1 MNTPFIRLRIYL
13 NPQKNWEICSPNLY
27 FCSVNPLA
35 QLLDLYR
42 SAPKVRQI
50 AEILSNTEGSAR
62 LQLSGLTGA
71 QEAFVLAGAYQN
83 TPQPY
88 LIVALDREEAA
99 YLQNDIQ
106 SLLSTKNI
114 HFLPDSFKRPMY
126 FDEINSNHVLQRTE
140 VINQLA
146 QSTAQGE
153 VIVTYPEAL
162 FEKVVAPQYLQEKRI
177 DIAVGETMD
186 VDFMLE
192 LLVEF
197 GFVHV
202 DFVYQPGQFSIRG
215 GIVDVYSYG
224 NEYPY
229 RIELFDIEVESIR
242 TFDPSN
248 QLSVQKISK
257 ISIVPN
263 MNTRFDRSQ
272 KVSIFQVL
280 PENTVV
286 WLRDVDHL
294 LDKLQLCFEAAEKF
308 ANKLDY
314 DRDQEI
320 KEIFKDRA
328 FIRPFEVVDDVTRLH
343 LVTLKNFKV
352 LGKNTEGVKIQ
363 FNGKPQPSFNKNFNL
378 LIQNLHENESNRLK
392 NYIFTDN
399 EKQMQRLFSIFR
411 DLGAKT
417 KVEPILKALRE
428 GFIDHDLKIACY
440 TDHQIFERYHR
451 FRMRQGF
458 SKEQSL
464 NLRLLRELRAG
475 DYVTHIDHGV
485 GKFSGLEKITINGQI
500 QEAVRLVYQNNDL
513 LYVSINSLH
522 KIAKFVG
529 KEGTPPKVNK
539 IGSDAW
545 ANLKKATKK
554 KVKDIAAELIKLYA
568 LRKSSKGFAFPLD
581 GYLQNE
587 LEATFMYEDT
597 PDQSKATADVKVDM
611 ERSYPMDRLICGDV
625 GFGKTE
631 IAIRAAFKAVT
642 AGKQVAI
649 LVPTTILAMQH
660 FKTFNDRLGEF
671 GAKVDFINRFRTAKE
686 KKEVIEGVKSGKVDV
701 LIGTHAILGKD
712 MGFKDLGLL
721 IIDEEQKF
729 GVQSKEK
736 LRRFK
741 VNVDTLTLTATP
753 IPRTLQFS
761 LMAARDLSV
770 IRTPPPNRQPIHT
783 EVMTFNEELIKE
795 AIYGEVN
802 RGGQVFFVH
811 NRVASLPDMVQL
823 IKSVCPDLDIAMA
836 HGQMNPEALE
846 ETLLDFIDR
855 KHDVLV
861 CTNIIETGLDIENA
875 NTIIIN
881 NAHHFGLS
889 DLHQL
894 RGRVGRSNKK
904 AHCYLFCPPLSS
916 LTSEARQRLK
926 TIEEFSDLGDGF
938 SIAMKDMDIRGAGN
952 MLGGEQSGSITDIG
966 YETYQK
972 ILDEAIMELKQS
984 DFKDLFQEEFD
995 KKQEYVTDV
1004 SIDTDIEM
1012 HIPDAY
1018 VAQTQE
1024 RLSLYT
1030 QLDDIENEEKL
1041 MEFSRMMRDRFG
1053 KIPPQVEEL
1062 FDGLRLRWAGK
1073 ALGFERIILKNG
1085 KMQGYFVGNPQSSF
1099 YETEIFRKIMNYVL
1113 KEGKNRQMSFK
1124 QGPKHIIFIREN
1136 VKSLNGAR
1144 NILDILRGVALE
1156 GKKKSKD

>member
-1 MNTPFIRLRIYL
+1 
-13 NPQKNWEICSPNLY
+13 
-27 FCSVNPLA
+27 VDPLA

-50 AEILSNTEGSAR
+50 AEMLSNTEGVSR

-71 QEAFVLAGAYQN
+71 QESFVLAGAYQN
-83 TPQPY
+83 APQPY

-99 YLQNDIQ
+99 YLQNDLQ
-106 SLLSTKNI
+106 SLLSTKTI

-140 VINQLA
+140 VINRLA

-186 VDFMLE
+186 VDFMVE
-192 LLVEF
+192 LMVEF
-197 GFVHV
+197 GFTHV

-229 RIELFDIEVESIR
+229 RIELFDVEVESIR

-248 QLSVQKISK
+248 QLSVQKITK

-286 WLRDVDHL
+286 WLRDTEHL
-294 LDKLQLCFEAAEKF
+294 MDKLQMCFESAEKF
-308 ANKLDY
+308 ANKLNY
-314 DRDQEI
+314 DQDQEV

-328 FIRPFEVVDDVTRLH
+328 FIRPFDVVEDVERLH

-352 LGKNTEGVKIQ
+352 LGKNGVITEGGKIQ
-363 FNGKPQPSFNKNFNL
+363 FNGKPQPAFNKNFNL
-378 LIQNLHENESNRLK
+378 LIQNLHENESNRLR
-392 NYIFTDN
+392 NFIFTDN

-411 DLGAKT
+411 DLGAKS
-417 KVEPILKALRE
+417 KVEPVLKAIRE
-428 GFIDHDLKIACY
+428 GFVDHDLKIACY

-464 NLRLLRELRAG
+464 NLRLLKELTAG
-475 DYVTHIDHGV
+475 DFVTHIDHGV
-485 GKFSGLEKITINGQI
+485 GKFSGLEKININGQI

-529 KEGTPPKVNK
+529 KEGTPPKLNK
-539 IGSDAW
+539 IGSDTW

-554 KVKDIAAELIKLYA
+554 KVKDIAGELIKLYA
-568 LRKSSKGFAFPLD
+568 LRKSSKGFAFPID

-597 PDQSKATADVKVDM
+597 PDQSTATLDVKMDM

-660 FKTFNDRLGEF
+660 FKTFNARLGEF
-671 GAKVDFINRFRTAKE
+671 GAKVDYINRFRTTKE
-686 KKEVIEGVKSGKVDV
+686 KKEITEGVKSGKVDV
-701 LIGTHAILGKD
+701 VIGTHAILGKD

-729 GVQSKEK
+729 GVAAKEK
-736 LRRFK
+736 LRNFK
-741 VNVDTLTLTATP
+741 INVDTLTLTATP

-783 EVMTFNEELIKE
+783 EVMTFDKELIKE

-811 NRVASLPDMVQL
+811 NRVSSLPDMVGL
-823 IKSVCPDLDIAMA
+823 IKEVCPNLDIAMA
-836 HGQMNPEALE
+836 HGQTEDLE
-846 ETLLDFIDR
+846 DILLGFIER
-855 KHDVLV
+855 KYDVLV

-904 AHCYLFCPPLSS
+904 AHCYLFCPPLSV

-938 SIAMKDMDIRGAGN
+938 NIAMKDMDIRGAGN
-952 MLGGEQSGSITDIG
+952 MLGGEQSGFISDIG

-972 ILDEAIMELKQS
+972 ILDEAIMELKHGEY
-984 DFKDLFQEEFD
+984 KDLFQEETD
-995 KKQEYVTDV
+995 KKQEFVTDV

-1053 KIPPQVEEL
+1053 KIPHQVEEL
-1062 FDGLRLRWAGK
+1062 FDGLRLRWSAK
-1073 ALGFERIILKNG
+1073 ILGFERIVLKNG
-1085 KMQGYFVGNPQSSF
+1085 KMQGYFVGNPQSPF
-1099 YETEIFRKIMNYVL
+1099 YETETFQRVL
-1113 KEGKNRQMSFK
+1113 NFVVKEGKNRQMSFK
-1124 QGPKHIIFIREN
+1124 QSPKHIIFIREN

-1144 NILDILRGVALE
+1144 NILDILRGVAE
-1156 GKKKSKD
+1156 AEKKKK

>member
-1 MNTPFIRLRIYL
+1 M
-13 NPQKNWEICSPNLY
+13 
-27 FCSVNPLA
+27 NPLA

-42 SAPKVRQI
+42 SAPKVREIAQI
-50 AEILSNTEGSAR
+50 LANTEGSSR

-71 QEAFVLAGAYQN
+71 QESFVLAGAYQN
-83 TPQPY
+83 EPQPY
-88 LIVALDREEAA
+88 VIVALDREEAA
-99 YLQNDIQ
+99 YLQNDLQ
-106 SLLSTKNI
+106 SLLSTKTI

-126 FDEINSNHVLQRTE
+126 FDEINANHVLQRTE
-140 VINQLA
+140 VINRLA

-162 FEKVVAPQYLQEKRI
+162 FEKVVAPQYLQAKRI

-186 VDFMLE
+186 VDFMVE

-197 GFVHV
+197 GFTHV

-229 RIELFDIEVESIR
+229 RIELFDVEVESIR

-286 WLRDVDHL
+286 WLRDTEHL
-294 LDKLQLCFEAAEKF
+294 LDKLQMCFEAAEKF
-308 ANKLDY
+308 AAKLNY
-314 DRDQEI
+314 DQDPEI

-328 FIRPFEVVDDVTRLH
+328 FIRPADVIEDVERLH
-343 LVTLKNFKV
+343 LVTLKNFKS
-352 LGKNTEGVKIQ
+352 LGKNAKNTEGSLKIQ
-363 FNGKPQPSFNKNFNL
+363 FSGKPQPAFNKNFNL
-378 LIQNLHENESNRLK
+378 LIQNLHENESNRIK

-411 DLGAKT
+411 DLGAKA
-417 KVEPILKALRE
+417 KVEPVLKAIRE
-428 GFIDHDLKIACY
+428 GFVDHDLKVACY

-464 NLRLLRELRAG
+464 NVRMLKELTAG

-485 GKFSGLEKITINGQI
+485 GKFSGLEKININGQI

-529 KEGTPPKVNK
+529 KEGTPPKLNK
-539 IGSDAW
+539 IGSDTW
-545 ANLKKATKK
+545 QNLKKATKK
-554 KVKDIAAELIKLYA
+554 KVKDIAGELIKLYA
-568 LRKSSKGFAFPLD
+568 LRKSSKGFAFPID

-597 PDQSKATADVKVDM
+597 PDQSTATLDVKMDM

-660 FKTFNDRLGEF
+660 FKTFNARLGEF
-671 GAKVDFINRFRTAKE
+671 GATVDYINRFRTTKE
-686 KKEVIEGVKSGKVDV
+686 KKEITEGVKSGKIDV
-701 LIGTHAILGKD
+701 VIGTHAILGKD

-729 GVQSKEK
+729 GVAAKEK
-736 LRRFK
+736 LRNFK
-741 VNVDTLTLTATP
+741 INVDTLTLTATP

-783 EVMTFNEELIKE
+783 EVMTFDKELIKE

-811 NRVASLPDMVQL
+811 NRVSSLSDMVGL
-823 IKSVCPDLDIAMA
+823 IKEVCPNLDIAMA
-836 HGQMNPEALE
+836 HGQTEDLE
-846 ETLLDFIDR
+846 DILLGFIER
-855 KHDVLV
+855 KYDVLV

-904 AHCYLFCPPLSS
+904 AHCYLFCPPLSV
-916 LTSEARQRLK
+916 LTPEARMRLK

-952 MLGGEQSGSITDIG
+952 MLGGEQSGFISDIG

-972 ILDEAIMELKQS
+972 ILDEAIMELKQG
-984 DFKDLFQEEFD
+984 DFKHLFQEETD
-995 KKQEYVTDV
+995 KKQQFVTDV
-1004 SIDTDIEM
+1004 SVDTDIEM

-1053 KIPPQVEEL
+1053 KIPHQVEEL

-1085 KMQGYFVGNPQSSF
+1085 KMQAYFVGNPQSPF
-1099 YETEIFRKIMNYVL
+1099 YETETFQRILKYVL
-1113 KEGKNRQMSFK
+1113 GEGKTRQMSFK
-1124 QGPKHIIFIREN
+1124 QSPKHIIFVREN

-1144 NILDILRGVALE
+1144 SILDILRGVALE
-1156 GKKKSKD
+1156 EKIQKKK

>member
-50 AEILSNTEGSAR
+50 AEMLSNTEGSAR

-428 GFIDHDLKIACY
+428 GFVDHDLKIACY

-671 GAKVDFINRFRTAKE
+671 GAKVDYINRFRTAKE

>member
-1 MNTPFIRLRIYL
+1 M
-13 NPQKNWEICSPNLY
+13 
-27 FCSVNPLA
+27 
-35 QLLDLYR
+35 
-42 SAPKVRQI
+42 
-50 AEILSNTEGSAR
+50 LSNTEGSAR

-328 FIRPFEVVDDVTRLH
+328 FIRPFEVVDDVARLH

-352 LGKNTEGVKIQ
+352 LGKNTEGSKIQ

-428 GFIDHDLKIACY
+428 GFVDHDLKIACY

-671 GAKVDFINRFRTAKE
+671 GAKVDYINRFRTAKE

-741 VNVDTLTLTATP
+741 FNVDTLTLTATP

-952 MLGGEQSGSITDIG
+952 MLGGEQSGFITDIG

-1156 GKKKSKD
+1156 EKKKNKEK

>member
-1 MNTPFIRLRIYL
+1 MD
-13 NPQKNWEICSPNLY
+13 
-27 FCSVNPLA
+27 PLA

-42 SAPKVRQI
+42 SAPKVREI
-50 AEILSNTEGSAR
+50 AKMLSNTEGVSR

-71 QEAFVLAGAYQN
+71 QESFVLAGAYQN
-83 TPQPY
+83 EPQPY
-88 LIVALDREEAA
+88 IIVALDREEAA
-99 YLQNDIQ
+99 YLQNDLQ
-106 SLLSTKNI
+106 SLLSTKTI

-140 VINQLA
+140 VINKLA

-162 FEKVVAPQYLQEKRI
+162 FEKVVAPEYLQAKRI
-177 DIAVGETMD
+177 DIAVGEMMD
-186 VDFMLE
+186 VDFMVE

-197 GFVHV
+197 GFTHV

-286 WLRDVDHL
+286 WLRDTEHL
-294 LDKLQLCFEAAEKF
+294 LDKLQMCFEAAEKF
-308 ANKLDY
+308 ANKLNY
-314 DRDQEI
+314 DQDQEI

-328 FIRPFEVVDDVTRLH
+328 FIRPADVIDDVERLH

-352 LGKNTEGVKIQ
+352 LGKNGQITEGGKIQ

-378 LIQNLHENESNRLK
+378 LIQNLHENESNRIK

-411 DLGAKT
+411 DLGAKA
-417 KVEPILKALRE
+417 KVEPVLKAIRE
-428 GFIDHDLKIACY
+428 GFVDHDLKVACY

-464 NLRLLRELRAG
+464 NVRMLKELTAG

-485 GKFSGLEKITINGQI
+485 GKFSGLEKININGQI

-529 KEGTPPKVNK
+529 KDGTPPKVNK

-554 KVKDIAAELIKLYA
+554 KVKDIAGELIKLYA
-568 LRKSSKGFAFPLD
+568 LRKSSKGFAFPID

-597 PDQSKATADVKVDM
+597 PDQSTATLDVKMDM
-611 ERSYPMDRLICGDV
+611 ERSYPMDRLVCGDV

-660 FKTFNDRLGEF
+660 FKTFNARLGEF
-671 GAKVDFINRFRTAKE
+671 GATVDYINRFRTTKE
-686 KKEVIEGVKSGKVDV
+686 KKEITEGVKSGKIDV
-701 LIGTHAILGKD
+701 VIGTHAILGKD

-729 GVQSKEK
+729 GVAAKEK
-736 LRRFK
+736 LRNFK

-783 EVMTFNEELIKE
+783 EVMTFDKELIKE

-811 NRVASLPDMVQL
+811 NRVSSLPDMVGL
-823 IKSVCPDLDIAMA
+823 IKEICPDLDIAMA
-836 HGQMNPEALE
+836 HGQTDNLE
-846 ETLLDFIDR
+846 DILLGFIER
-855 KHDVLV
+855 KYDVLV

-904 AHCYLFCPPLSS
+904 AHCYLFCPPLSV
-916 LTSEARQRLK
+916 LTPEARMRLK

-952 MLGGEQSGSITDIG
+952 MLGGEQSGFIADIG

-972 ILDEAIMELKQS
+972 ILDEAIMELKQGEY
-984 DFKDLFQEEFD
+984 KDLFQEETD
-995 KKQEYVTDV
+995 KKQVFVTDV
-1004 SIDTDIEM
+1004 TVDTDIEM

-1053 KIPPQVEEL
+1053 KIPHQVEEL

-1085 KMQGYFVGNPQSSF
+1085 KMQAYFVGNPQSPF
-1099 YETEIFRKIMNYVL
+1099 YETETFQRILKYVL
-1113 KEGKNRQMSFK
+1113 GEGKTRQMSFK
-1124 QGPKHIIFIREN
+1124 QSPKHIIFIREN

-1144 NILDILRGVALE
+1144 NILDILRGVAE
-1156 GKKKSKD
+1156 AEKKKK

>member
-1 MNTPFIRLRIYL
+1 M
-13 NPQKNWEICSPNLY
+13 
-27 FCSVNPLA
+27 LA
-35 QLLDLYR
+35 
-42 SAPKVRQI
+42 
-50 AEILSNTEGSAR
+50 NTEGSSR

-71 QEAFVLAGAYQN
+71 QESFVLAGAYQN
-83 TPQPY
+83 EPQPY
-88 LIVALDREEAA
+88 IIVALDREEAA
-99 YLQNDIQ
+99 YLQNDLQ
-106 SLLSTKNI
+106 SLLSTKTI

-140 VINQLA
+140 VINKLA

-177 DIAVGETMD
+177 DISVGETMD
-186 VDFMLE
+186 VDFMVE

-197 GFVHV
+197 GFQHV

-229 RIELFDIEVESIR
+229 RIELFDVEVESIR

-286 WLRDVDHL
+286 WLRDTEHL
-294 LDKLQLCFEAAEKF
+294 LDKLQMCFEAAEKF
-308 ANKLDY
+308 ANKINY
-314 DRDQEI
+314 DQDQEI

-328 FIRPFEVVDDVTRLH
+328 FIRPADVIDDVERLH

-352 LGKNTEGVKIQ
+352 LGKNGQITEGGKIQ
-363 FNGKPQPSFNKNFNL
+363 FNGKPQPAFNKNFNL
-378 LIQNLHENESNRLK
+378 LIQNLHENESNRLR
-392 NYIFTDN
+392 NFIFTDN

-411 DLGAKT
+411 DLGAKS
-417 KVEPILKALRE
+417 KVEPVLKAIRE
-428 GFIDHDLKIACY
+428 GFVDHDLKVACY

-464 NLRLLRELRAG
+464 NLRLLRDLTAG

-485 GKFSGLEKITINGQI
+485 GKFSGLEKININGQI

-529 KEGTPPKVNK
+529 KDGTPPKVNK

-545 ANLKKATKK
+545 QNLKKATKK
-554 KVKDIAAELIKLYA
+554 KVKDIAGELIKLYA
-568 LRKSSKGFAFPLD
+568 LRKSSKGFAFPID

-597 PDQSKATADVKVDM
+597 PDQSTATLDVKMDM
-611 ERSYPMDRLICGDV
+611 ERSYPMDRLVCGDV

-642 AGKQVAI
+642 SGKQVAI

-660 FKTFNDRLGEF
+660 FKTFNARLGEF
-671 GAKVDFINRFRTAKE
+671 GAKVDYINRFRTAKE
-686 KKEVIEGVKSGKVDV
+686 KKEITEGVKSGKVDV
-701 LIGTHAILGKD
+701 VIGTHAILGKE

-729 GVQSKEK
+729 GVAAKEK
-736 LRRFK
+736 LRNFK

-783 EVMTFNEELIKE
+783 EVMTFDKELIKE

-811 NRVASLPDMVQL
+811 NRVSSLPDMVGL
-823 IKSVCPDLDIAMA
+823 IKEVCPDLDIAMA
-836 HGQMNPEALE
+836 HGQTDNLE
-846 ETLLDFIDR
+846 DILLDFIER
-855 KHDVLV
+855 KYDVLV

-904 AHCYLFCPPLSS
+904 AHCYLFCPPLSV
-916 LTSEARQRLK
+916 LTPEARMRLK

-952 MLGGEQSGSITDIG
+952 MLGGEQSGFIADIG

-972 ILDEAIMELKQS
+972 ILDEAIMELKQGE
-984 DFKDLFQEEFD
+984 FKDLFQEETD
-995 KKQEYVTDV
+995 RKQEFVTDV
-1004 SIDTDIEM
+1004 TVDTDIEM

-1041 MEFSRMMRDRFG
+1041 IEFSNMMRDRFG
-1053 KIPPQVEEL
+1053 KIPHHVEEL
-1062 FDGLRLRWAGK
+1062 FDALRLRWAGK
-1073 ALGFERIILKNG
+1073 VLGFERIILKNG
-1085 KMQGYFVGNPQSSF
+1085 KMQAYFVGNPQSPF
-1099 YETEIFRKIMNYVL
+1099 YETETFQRILKYVL
-1113 KEGKNRQMSFK
+1113 GEGKTRQMSFK
-1124 QGPKHIIFIREN
+1124 QSPKHIIFIREN

-1156 GKKKSKD
+1156 EKKKK

>member
-1 MNTPFIRLRIYL
+1 
-13 NPQKNWEICSPNLY
+13 
-27 FCSVNPLA
+27 VDPLA

-42 SAPKVRQI
+42 SAPKVREIAQI
-50 AEILSNTEGSAR
+50 LANTEGSSR

-71 QEAFVLAGAYQN
+71 QESFVLAGAYQN
-83 TPQPY
+83 EPQPY
-88 LIVALDREEAA
+88 VIVALDREEAA
-99 YLQNDIQ
+99 YLQNDLQ
-106 SLLSTKNI
+106 SLLSTKTI

-140 VINQLA
+140 VINRLA

-162 FEKVVAPQYLQEKRI
+162 FEKVVAPQYLQAKRI

-186 VDFMLE
+186 VDFMVE

-197 GFVHV
+197 GFTHV

-229 RIELFDIEVESIR
+229 RIELFDVEVESIR

-280 PENTVV
+280 PTNTVV
-286 WLRDVDHL
+286 WLRDTEHL
-294 LDKLQLCFEAAEKF
+294 LDKLQMCFEAAEKF
-308 ANKLDY
+308 AAKLNY
-314 DRDQEI
+314 DQDPEI

-328 FIRPFEVVDDVTRLH
+328 FIRPADVIEDVERLH
-343 LVTLKNFKV
+343 LVTLKNFKS
-352 LGKNTEGVKIQ
+352 LGKNAKNTEGSLKIQ
-363 FNGKPQPSFNKNFNL
+363 FNGKPQPAFNKNFNL
-378 LIQNLHENESNRLK
+378 LIQNLHENESNRIK

-411 DLGAKT
+411 DLGAKA
-417 KVEPILKALRE
+417 KVEPVLKAIRE
-428 GFIDHDLKIACY
+428 GFVDHDLKVACY

-464 NLRLLRELRAG
+464 NVRMLKELTAG

-485 GKFSGLEKITINGQI
+485 GKFSGLEKININGQI

-529 KEGTPPKVNK
+529 KEGTPPKLNK
-539 IGSDAW
+539 IGSDTW
-545 ANLKKATKK
+545 QNLKKATKK
-554 KVKDIAAELIKLYA
+554 KVKDIAGELIKLYA
-568 LRKSSKGFAFPLD
+568 LRKSSKGFAYPID

-597 PDQSKATADVKVDM
+597 PDQSTATLDVKMDM
-611 ERSYPMDRLICGDV
+611 ERSYPMDRLVCGDV

-660 FKTFNDRLGEF
+660 FKTFNARLGEF
-671 GAKVDFINRFRTAKE
+671 GATVDYINRFRTPKQ
-686 KKEVIEGVKSGKVDV
+686 KKEITEGVKSGKIDV
-701 LIGTHAILGKD
+701 VIGTHAILGKD

-729 GVQSKEK
+729 GVAAKEK
-736 LRRFK
+736 LRNFK

-783 EVMTFNEELIKE
+783 EVMTFDKELIKE

-811 NRVASLPDMVQL
+811 NRVSSLPDMVGL
-823 IKSVCPDLDIAMA
+823 IKEVCPNLDIAMA
-836 HGQMNPEALE
+836 HGQTEDLE
-846 ETLLDFIDR
+846 DILLGFIER
-855 KHDVLV
+855 KYDVLV

-904 AHCYLFCPPLSS
+904 AHCYLFCPPLSV
-916 LTSEARQRLK
+916 LTPEARMRLK

-952 MLGGEQSGSITDIG
+952 MLGGEQSGFISDIG

-972 ILDEAIMELKQS
+972 ILDEAIMELKQG
-984 DFKDLFQEEFD
+984 DFKHLFAEETD
-995 KKQEYVTDV
+995 KKQQFVTDV
-1004 SIDTDIEM
+1004 SVDTDIEM
-1012 HIPDAY
+1012 HIPDAF

-1053 KIPPQVEEL
+1053 KIPHQVEEL

-1085 KMQGYFVGNPQSSF
+1085 KMQAYFVGNPQSPF
-1099 YETEIFRKIMNYVL
+1099 YETETFQRILKYVL
-1113 KEGKNRQMSFK
+1113 GEGKTRQMSFK
-1124 QGPKHIIFIREN
+1124 QSPKHIIFVREN

-1156 GKKKSKD
+1156 EKKKK